1 MRLLLHSRLRRGD
14 PIPICIG
21 VPQLDLPGFLPR
33 LARSLIALT
42 VIGGTLVVNAAVTTF
57 ATAAGRSYSDLH
69 RSAPTRSSRF
79 PSSPGPKPHCLDGH
93 RWYSRGECG
102 CYYIRDCGG
111 AILC

>member
-57 ATAAGRSYSDLH
+57 ATAAGQSYAVRIPVLFAMLVINVALFFAAF
-69 RSAPTRSSRF
+69 RALTPGIITSRPLF
-79 PSSPGPKPHCLDGH
+79 PGAGPWLL
-93 RWYSRGECG
+93 CG
-102 CYYIRDCGG
+102 S
-111 AILC
+111 